1 MTEDQAPEDQAS
13 LPAGGPEVSV
23 VISVKDRK
31 ALLAECLEA
40 LAAQSLGL
48 ARFEVVVVDNVSR
61 DDIAA
66 VCAEARSRGLD
77 IRCLRMERDRGPAP
91 ARNRG
96 VAVARGPVIAF
107 TDSDC
112 RPEPQWLERGL
123 SAFEDPAVAFA
134 TGPVLPKPEQSAT
147 LSSKLTFVTA
157 SEHPTFPTANM
168 LMRTSIFRAFGG
180 FDESLSFKDPLDRAT
195 ECADTDLAWRVIKA
209 GHARRFVPEAVM
221 RHEIENQPLLQWVL
235 EPTRLFL
242 LPALVQR
249 HPELRDAL
257 LTAKLFFYPPMMAIY
272 AAALIALAAVAWK
285 PWLLALLPLALL
297 ARGIQR
303 TGSLDPRVLAAH
315 AGRVLAHLPRML
327 VMSLSLLY
335 GSLRFRALVL

>member
-1 MTEDQAPEDQAS
+1 MSDDRTGQAPQQA
-13 LPAGGPEVSV
+13 LAASV
-23 VISVKDRK
+23 VISVKDRQ
-31 ALLAECLEA
+31 ALLTECLAA
-40 LAAQSLGL
+40 LAVQTLGRD
-48 ARFEVVVVDNVSR
+48 RFEVIVVDNVSR

-66 VCAEARSRGLD
+66 VCEGARALGLSVTYM
-77 IRCLRMERDRGPAP
+77 RMQTDRGPAP

-96 VAVARGPVIAF
+96 VAAAKAPVIAF

-123 SAFEDPAVAFA
+123 SVFPDAAVAFA
-134 TGPVLPKPEQSAT
+134 TGPVLPKPEQRPT
-147 LSSKLTFVTA
+147 LSAKLTFVTET
-157 SEHPTFPTANM
+157 EHPTFPTANM
-168 LMRTSIFRAFGG
+168 FMRTAVFRSFGG
-180 FDESLSFKDPLDRAT
+180 FDESLSFRDPLDRAT

-221 RHEIENQPLLQWVL
+221 RHEIEDQSLKHWIL

-242 LPALVQR
+242 VPALVAR

-257 LTAKLFFYPPMMAIY
+257 LTARLFFYPPAFLLY
-272 AAALIALAAVAWK
+272 AAALVALVALIWQ
-285 PWLLALLPLALL
+285 PWLLVLLPVALV
-297 ARGIQR
+297 ARGVQR